1 MAFAIEI
8 RYRART
14 VITVS
19 TVTAVQQ
26 GHLVKMLGL
35 VDYSSSREGSSSG
48 EGSSQP
54 LCSLPETDGH
64 VLAIQACECVT
75 TASGAPTVDMVDQS
89 GAAEE
94 RLSCSTSSLWGA
106 IRQRSCVTCAHF
118 MWFTPRLSCSR
129 AYASTYSSG
138 DFSCTDISSRECQSV
153 LLCFFVLHRHK
164 RKLQSRST

>member
-94 RLSCSTSSLWGA
+94 RLSCPVRQFDHMPGRWATTAMLTGA
-106 IRQRSCVTCAHF
+106 VPAHF
-118 MWFTPRLSCSR
+118 GAPF
-129 AYASTYSSG
+129 G
-138 DFSCTDISSRECQSV
+138 SV
-153 LLCFFVLHRHK
+153 HV
-164 RKLQSRST
+164 